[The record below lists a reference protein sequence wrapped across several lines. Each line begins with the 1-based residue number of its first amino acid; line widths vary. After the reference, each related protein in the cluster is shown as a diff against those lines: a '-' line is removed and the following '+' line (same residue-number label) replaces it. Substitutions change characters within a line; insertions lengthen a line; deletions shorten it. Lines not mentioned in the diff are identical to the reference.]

1 MELNLND
8 KQIIVY
14 GAPGTG
20 KSYSIN
26 KAFETNNVD
35 RANNV
40 FRVVFYH
47 DYSYSDFIGY
57 ISPKGNDDT
66 VDYDF
71 SAGPFTLA
79 LQRAFETDDTVCLLI
94 EEVNRGNCAAIFGD
108 IFQLLDRN
116 KYGYSQYSIANS
128 IIRNFLNKSNVIKE
142 KLTRLD
148 IAEDDIVLPPNF
160 IIVGTMNTADQNV
173 FTMDSAFKRR
183 FKMKYL
189 PIAFNEESDELKRL
203 DELSKINIFAGKSCW
218 SEFAQKI
225 NSIIDSINSEMLT
238 VSEDKK
244 LGPYFVDEV
253 DVSSRQTFC
262 DKVIYYLKNDVF
274 KYSPQYLS
282 DSYERLY
289 QSFVIDET
297 DIYKLLTRGEQ

>member
-1 MELNLND
+1 M
-8 KQIIVY
+8 
-14 GAPGTG
+14 
-20 KSYSIN
+20 
-26 KAFETNNVD
+26 
-35 RANNV
+35 
-40 FRVVFYH
+40 
-47 DYSYSDFIGY
+47 
-57 ISPKGNDDT
+57 
-66 VDYDF
+66 
-71 SAGPFTLA
+71 
-79 LQRAFETDDTVCLLI
+79 I

-108 IFQLLDRN
+108 IFQLLDRD

-128 IIRNFLNKSNVIKE
+128 IIRNFLNKSNAIKE
-142 KLTRLD
+142 KLAQLD

-189 PIAFNEESDELKRL
+189 PIAFDEETDELKRL
-203 DELSKINIFAGKSCW
+203 DELSQINIFAGKSCW
-218 SEFAQKI
+218 SEFAKKI
-225 NSIIDSINSEMLT
+225 NGIIDNINSEMLT

>member
-1 MELNLND
+1 MEINLND
-8 KQIIVY
+8 KQMIVY

-20 KSYSIN
+20 KSFTIN
-26 KAFETNNVD
+26 KMFESNNINKTD
-35 RANNV
+35 NV

-57 ISPKGNDDT
+57 ISPRENDDT

-79 LQRAFETDDTVCLLI
+79 LKRAFETEDTVCLLI

-116 KYGYSQYSIANS
+116 KHGYSQYSIANS
-128 IIRNFLNKSNVIKE
+128 AIRSFLNKSIAIKE
-142 KLTRLD
+142 RLAFLD

-189 PIAFNEESDELKRL
+189 PIDFDDETDELKRL
-203 DELSKINIFAGKSCW
+203 DELSRINIFSGKSSW
-218 SEFAQKI
+218 SEFAQKV
-225 NSIIDSINSEMLT
+225 NGIIDSINSEMLT

-274 KYSPQYLS
+274 KYSPKYLS
-282 DSYERLY
+282 DSYESLY
-289 QSFVIDET
+289 QAFVIDET

>member
-20 KSYSIN
+20 KSFAIN
-26 KAFETNNVD
+26 KSLNDNSID
-35 RANNV
+35 QINNV

-47 DYSYSDFIGY
+47 DYNYSDFVGY
-57 ISPKGNDDT
+57 ISPTGKDET
-66 VDYDF
+66 IDYDF
-71 SAGPFTLA
+71 AAGPFTLA
-79 LQRAFETDDTVCLLI
+79 LQRAFETDKAVCLLI
-94 EEVNRGNCAAIFGD
+94 EEVNRGNCAGIFGD

-116 KYGYSQYSIANS
+116 ADGYSQYSIANS
-128 IIRNFLNKSNVIKE
+128 VIRNHLNKSAQAKN
-142 KLTRLD
+142 KLDALE
-148 IAEDDIVLPPNF
+148 IAEEDIVLPPNF

-189 PIAFNEESDELKRL
+189 PIDFDSHSDELMRL
-203 DELSKINIFAGKSCW
+203 DELASINIFAYNSSW

-225 NSIIDSINSEMLT
+225 NDIIDNINSEMISI
-238 VSEDKK
+238 SEDKK

-274 KYSPQYLS
+274 KYSTQYFPY
-282 DSYERLY
+282 SYETIY
-289 QSFVIDET
+289 QKFVIEEA
-297 DIYKLLTRGEQ
+297 DIYDLLTVGE